1 MERLGNYRAGD
12 YIRMSDL
19 KGGVC
24 LQVAEVA
31 GQAAMKVSTKLVDKA
46 SAARRSLSQ
55 DAEITR
61 HWNVSS

>member
-1 MERLGNYRAGD
+1 
-12 YIRMSDL
+12 MSDP

>member
-1 MERLGNYRAGD
+1 
-12 YIRMSDL
+12 MSDL
-19 KGGVC
+19 KDGAF